1 MTHLHELAAFLD
13 EFFQVSRFPNETN
26 GMWHDTARSIQRIGL
41 ALEPGANLSSWAEAE
56 RLDAVFLH
64 RAAHLEAATLPAEVG
79 VLTYHLPFDER
90 LMLGWNLRLAD
101 ILGLSGPEVIGWK
114 RGRPL
119 GMIGSVPSRTV
130 ADFYRL
136 VFAVFGGREEAR
148 TCEQNEVT
156 RVAVVGA
163 MTEALVHEASERGAD
178 VYITGQLR
186 QPGRVAMLD
195 TGIGVIAVGHK
206 RSEEWGLRALG
217 HVLRERWADLEVILP
232 PRPSHREPQK
242 RA

>member
-13 EFFQVSRFPNETN
+13 EFLETARFPTETN
-26 GMWHDTARSIQRIGL
+26 GVLHPTDRPVQRVGL
-41 ALEPGANLSSWAEAE
+41 ALEPGPGLAAWAEAE
-56 RLDAVFLH
+56 KLDAVLLH
-64 RAAHLEAATLPAEVG
+64 RAAHLEAGALHADVG
-79 VLTYHLPFDER
+79 VLGYHLPFDEK
-90 LMLGWNLRLAD
+90 LMLGWNLRLSD
-101 ILGLSGPEVIGWK
+101 VLGLTAPEVIGWK

-119 GMIGSVPSRTV
+119 GMIGPVPSRSV

-136 VFAVFGGREEAR
+136 VFAIFGGREESR
-148 TCEQNEVT
+148 TCERNEVT

-178 VYITGQLR
+178 VFITGQLR

-206 RSEEWGLRALG
+206 RSEEWGLRALA
-217 HVLRERWADLEVILP
+217 HVLRERWAEMNVVCAPRLP
-232 PRPSHREPQK
+232 GGGRHG
-242 RA
+242 